1 MALDIDGT
9 IVGVDGHISPRVR
22 RAIRDVLDRGVLV
35 VLCTG
40 RIFSE
45 GVKDLGAELGLS
57 LPAIVRNGTA
67 VQELLTGAV
76 LDRHHLPNGA
86 ETAALDIMLRH
97 GLSPVIEEG
106 PQQQDR
112 LFAPP
117 RERCHAAVF
126 YFMEI
131 WKRSQHLCHVAL
143 EEDLYRVADPNWIGG
158 CGSREATDAA
168 HLELQH
174 LPGIASRAYGDWR
187 PDGDLCIA
195 DIMPSGCSK
204 ASALAR
210 FATQHGINLSDTLA
224 IGDFFNDIEML
235 KEVGWGVAM
244 GHAPD
249 ALKDVADAVT
259 LDISHD
265 GAAIALERYVL
276 GRGTLITN

>member
-9 IVGVDGHISPRVR
+9 IVGLDGHVSPRVR
-22 RAIRDVLDRGVLV
+22 RAIRDVLDRGILV

-45 GVKDLGAELGLS
+45 GVKDLGAGLGLS

-67 VQELLTGAV
+67 VQELQTGAV
-76 LDRHHLPNGA
+76 LSRHPIPAGA
-86 ETAALDIMLRH
+86 ETAALEIMLRH
-97 GLSPVIEEG
+97 GLSPIIEEG

-117 RERCHAAVF
+117 PERCHAAVF
-126 YFMEI
+126 YFTDL
-131 WKRSQHLCHVAL
+131 WKRSQHLHHVQRDD
-143 EEDLYRVADPNWIGG
+143 DLYQVTDPNWIGG
-158 CGSREATDAA
+158 CGSREATAAA
-168 HLELQH
+168 HGELYN
-174 LPGIASRAYGDWR
+174 LPGIAARNYGEWR

-249 ALKDVADAVT
+249 ALKDVADTVT